1 MNEMHHLGTGL
12 TAAIDNPAPHKVN
25 KVEPKESQDD
35 ARVTGTVKLYMPRK
49 GYGFI
54 SNSSDPEQDI
64 FVHWKDLDVAKGV
77 GCPALR
83 KGQIVTMRLKDR
95 NGKPTAVEVRD
106 ENNNPLTTDA
116 TKPES
121 GWKRE
126 FASKHVHT
134 GIIKF
139 FHHEKGYGYLK
150 HDGIMTDD
158 GTKVTEDLFFHSK
171 DVLTANGR
179 YSSIPKGGVVEFQ
192 LYKDDKGYGAARCF
206 VNASPYSS
214 YSSYYSENQY
224 GRVAANTASAYSRAG
239 CWDSRTASVD
249 VTPNTPYAEAGRRA
263 RWGYC
268 RGNSEWDRLFSPRSG
283 RRPKKEANVGVE
295 RNNRGGKQ
303 GAGFSL
309 HGLSPEQV
317 KIKILSDKL
326 LQIELQPNTDF
337 RWTHTQ
343 GSSRA
348 ADLVSKEKEPQITAG
363 LN

>member
-12 TAAIDNPAPHKVN
+12 TAAIDNPAPHKISN
-25 KVEPKESQDD
+25 VEPKDSLDNT
-35 ARVTGTVKLYMPRK
+35 RVSGTVKLYMPRK

-54 SNSSDPEQDI
+54 SNIAEPEQDI

-77 GCPALR
+77 GYPSLR
-83 KGQIVTMRLKDR
+83 KGQVVTMRLKDR
-95 NGKPTAVEVRD
+95 NGKPTAIEVRD
-106 ENNNPLTTDA
+106 ENDNQLTSDA

-139 FHHEKGYGYLK
+139 FHHVKGYGYLK
-150 HDGIMTDD
+150 HDGIVTDD
-158 GTKVTEDLFFHSK
+158 GTKVTEDLFFHAR
-171 DVLTANGR
+171 DVLTTNGR

-206 VNASPYSS
+206 VNATPR
-214 YSSYYSENQY
+214 SSYYSVDQY
-224 GRVAANTASAYSRAG
+224 G
-239 CWDSRTASVD
+239 
-249 VTPNTPYAEAGRRA
+249 
-263 RWGYC
+263 
-268 RGNSEWDRLFSPRSG
+268 RGNSEWDRLFSPRSA
-283 RRPKKEANVGVE
+283 RRPKKDANVGVE

-337 RWTHTQ
+337 NWTHTH

-348 ADLVSKEKEPQITAG
+348 ADLVSKENEPVSTPG

>member
-54 SNSSDPEQDI
+54 SNSSNPEQDI

-224 GRVAANTASAYSRAG
+224 GR
-239 CWDSRTASVD
+239 
-249 VTPNTPYAEAGRRA
+249 
-263 RWGYC
+263 
-268 RGNSEWDRLFSPRSG
+268 GNSEWDRLFSPRSG

>member
-1 MNEMHHLGTGL
+1 MGQRS
-12 TAAIDNPAPHKVN
+12 
-25 KVEPKESQDD
+25 PKICSFTQK
-35 ARVTGTVKLYMPRK
+35 TC
-49 GYGFI
+49 
-54 SNSSDPEQDI
+54 S
-64 FVHWKDLDVAKGV
+64 
-77 GCPALR
+77 
-83 KGQIVTMRLKDR
+83 
-95 NGKPTAVEVRD
+95 
-106 ENNNPLTTDA
+106 
-116 TKPES
+116 
-121 GWKRE
+121 
-126 FASKHVHT
+126 
-134 GIIKF
+134 
-139 FHHEKGYGYLK
+139 
-150 HDGIMTDD
+150 
-158 GTKVTEDLFFHSK
+158 
-171 DVLTANGR
+171 ANGR

-224 GRVAANTASAYSRAG
+224 G
-239 CWDSRTASVD
+239 
-249 VTPNTPYAEAGRRA
+249 
-263 RWGYC
+263 

-348 ADLVSKEKEPQITAG
+348 ADLVSKENEPVSTPG